1 MKKISL
7 LILTFLIFIMPHTVF
22 ATVNVEERTEDDL
35 KIWDDIEVNEN
46 NLDNILNTPKVDE
59 DEKIYDFADL
69 FVEGE
74 EEELFNFITDY
85 IDEHNMDMV
94 VVTIDDNN
102 KSDAKEYAEDFY
114 DYNYF
119 GKGKNYDGILFLID
133 MDTREIYV
141 MTTGNALLYYDD
153 ARIDGLLD
161 AAYVYMTSEEYY
173 QAAKAFIV
181 RAERYATEGYS
192 SSADDY
198 YIDENGDLIEK
209 KSINWLLT
217 LGIPTALSS
226 IMAYIFISKH
236 KGIKLATEADEYL
249 DIPGIQYGQFV
260 DNFLTTYTSRTY
272 IGSSSSGSG
281 RSGGG
286 ISSSRGS
293 SGRSHGGGGRRF

>member
-7 LILTFLIFIMPHTVF
+7 LFLTFLFAMMPYTVS
-22 ATVNVEERTEDDL
+22 AYVEVEERTEEDL
-35 KIWDDIEVNEN
+35 KIWDTIEVTDE

-69 FVEGE
+69 FLDTE
-74 EEELFNFITDY
+74 EEALFSSVTEY
-85 IDEHNMDMV
+85 IDEHDMDMV
-94 VVTIDDNN
+94 IVTIAENN
-102 KSDAKEYAEDFY
+102 KSNAKEYAEDFY

-119 GKGKNYDGILFLID
+119 GKGDHYDGIIFLID

-141 MTTGNALLYYDD
+141 TTTGNSMLYYDD
-153 ARIDGLLD
+153 ERVEGLLD
-161 AAYVYMTSEEYY
+161 AAYTYMTSNEYY
-173 QAAKAFIV
+173 EAASAFV
-181 RAERYATEGYS
+181 RRADRYATEGYS
-192 SSADDY
+192 NSADNY

-209 KSINWLLT
+209 KSVNWLLT
-217 LGIPTALSS
+217 IILPTVISS
-226 IMAYIFISKH
+226 IVLWIFTSKH
-236 KGIKLATEADEYL
+236 KGIKIATEADDYL

-272 IGSSSSGSG
+272 IGSSSSSGG